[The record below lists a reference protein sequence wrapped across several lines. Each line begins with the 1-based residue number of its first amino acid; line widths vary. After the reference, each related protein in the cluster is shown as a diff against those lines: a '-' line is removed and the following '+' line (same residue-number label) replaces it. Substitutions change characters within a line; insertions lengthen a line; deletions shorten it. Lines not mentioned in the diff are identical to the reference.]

1 MATYKQLI
9 ELNRKRKEN
18 TANEISNNEALSES
32 GSASIE
38 NTSNSSSRFN
48 TLLSQ
53 SRALRN
59 KERET
64 EQAENA
70 ESNNARLN
78 AWFSDAQKAF
88 GSADSYL
95 SNTTYSDMLNKSDT
109 VTKAL
114 NSINTQSVWVEQY
127 LKKYEGTGDGE
138 PLVNAFKEYKNILN
152 NYQSKANLQQEYA
165 ESFNDENEYNNAL
178 HEAKYANYSYDDLQN
193 ELNNFD
199 ENSEDY
205 KWLTKKSN
213 EVASSEE
220 SQKELEPLQE
230 ELDSLEAEYKE
241 LLKSSEENHTPSERE
256 KINERLDYIEKTRP
270 TLQKEVENKKRQVN
284 AKTSEEQ
291 DNQYNNAMLEKYG
304 DYSYEQ
310 LFAEAKK
317 FDDNSN
323 ESNWLKNAGYEKASS
338 EDLQSEYDKLTDEY
352 NSLYDNRDEEENY
365 NRLKEIEQSKG
376 EFENQISK
384 KKQEERVT
392 EFNNLDEETR
402 NIISAKGNI
411 NYWSPINWTGSPINR
426 LFGDENTKIAE
437 ENFNNL
443 DMSEEDKN
451 KYLETYNRMVESYNA
466 ELQHKAVQEQ
476 AESNPALASVI
487 SIGNNTIGSIPDAFK
502 YIGANI
508 DKANG
513 SDGYVNPRAT
523 NVSKA
528 QTARETVSK
537 DMNGIGSFLYNTG
550 MSMAD
555 FTVLLPLNLVPG
567 GQAGSLAVM
576 GTSAG
581 VSSANTV
588 IENGGDLNSAIST
601 GLAAGIAEA
610 FFEKFSLG
618 ELKALKVKGTDSIKK
633 AIFKNALVEGSEEVG
648 TDIANAITDQ
658 IINGDMSQLSQQYQ
672 NYIKQGYTE
681 DEAWKMC
688 AVDFGA
694 QVGQSFAGGAIS
706 GGVLGGGAIGLN
718 YATNKIENSKPVV
731 NNKVGKAVKENE
743 NVNSL
748 IETAKKLSTE
758 SKAFKVATQLEEQQK
773 NNKKVSSSKVGQLR
787 SLIIEQSQSEFD
799 TEYKKVTENLHED
812 EKAVVDKLLNGE
824 ALNEDEVKIVN
835 DNDVLRNSVAGLQ
848 KKFNNLYS
856 STEIANKA
864 PFKSI
869 KSIDDNTDKI
879 DESKLKVSEDGKT
892 KINDEVYDGAMEVVR
907 TNPFAETVTYKIEKN
922 GEVIEVSSENIEFRT
937 KEEAK
942 LNALASKYNVQT
954 AQKFLEL
961 YEKGQNVNGYSEEFN
976 LFQNYGRLA
985 VPLTDD
991 KMNTGFNLNPD
1002 QKMGAYEAG
1011 LTSRKSYYQEQNIIS
1026 SNAKNSKYYAYTKG
1040 KFNASAI
1047 KGIQL
1052 DETQRAFYNF
1062 FREFALRTGI
1072 NVELFSSKEK
1082 SGKYQ
1087 GEQGSWNKNTKTIR
1101 VDINAGLMSVK
1112 DRAEIKHGM
1121 LNTFSHEL
1129 THIAEL
1135 SGFYDEL
1142 HEAIVNA
1149 LEKRGT
1155 DFNELVKA
1163 KKDEMLRTDPK
1174 AKTMSDEKLTY
1185 LADVEVIANNCE
1197 TMLKN
1202 SKIFEDI
1209 AQGNPTLAQKI
1220 KDKLKNFIAR
1230 LKQLLNKTNALTPE
1244 GKLLEE
1250 CVTEF
1255 ENINRIWDKAVTDG
1269 IKKVNAVQAE
1279 QKNNTADNSDVKNSI
1294 RNTKDITWDEQ
1305 INNYFLKNGLIKHS
1319 DTLVVNKNTPDYL
1332 LSYVDNIP
1340 LALPI
1345 SVISKAQ
1352 SKKDISHSVNDLNIK
1367 KIQSGVSNSIAT
1379 IYNKSRNSILFITD
1393 IKQGEYPLVVAFE
1406 INSVFDGDS
1415 VHKCTSIHLR
1425 TNLDAYLSNLNG
1437 TTVFVK
1443 NKNELNALCRE
1454 VNILDRLQK
1463 NNKLIDVSLSQEN
1476 KDVKYQFGGR
1486 KAETANNSLLD
1497 KAIEM
1502 ENRGKDSEI
1511 IRQKTGWFR
1520 GMDSKWR
1527 FEIDDSKMRF
1537 YKVTKQDIKNIEE
1550 YKNNKIRYNGL
1561 SRKIANNTA
1570 TTEQQQS
1577 FKAAEKYIK
1586 EYETS
1591 QKLSDYVSHSELFKA
1606 YPQLKEVNFYF
1617 DTISAKGAYYPDS
1630 NAIVI
1635 NPTLSQVEQRE
1646 SVIHEIQHAIQNIEG
1661 FADGST
1667 MSQWQNKGADSFTA
1681 YSNYRNTAGEI
1692 EARDT
1697 ASRLNFNAEQRKNN
1711 RPDIDRKD
1719 IVFSEGG
1726 VSCYVGYTTD
1736 NKPVAVINDNILA
1749 EVPKS
1754 QWIKTVKETIS
1765 EKFANGVPIKGRFIK
1780 VNRITRNEFVNSK
1793 YSQHLKQFNKVIY
1806 KDKFKSANNLD
1817 EIIIAS
1823 TNYINEDLKHS
1834 RKDKFKEFARGNVL
1848 IRVGKNDYSANV
1860 IIGFTSA
1867 NNMVLYD
1874 IIDFIPTNLKIKKVD
1889 THTAQQQNKNAESS
1903 RTSVSTNNNV
1913 SQNNNNVK
1921 HSVNVNGEEHSNL
1934 LFQSD
1939 IGRKDVVFADNNS
1952 NVKNQLRSI
1961 PEEKE
1966 IAANIKTVANMKPV
1980 ATLSGNE
1987 FSKSKTDLVTQVT
2000 DYFDEI
2006 GGYVNTEYG
2015 NIELTKSGVKSSIG
2029 HGIGRNK
2036 AIAFKAVPDVLKEG
2050 KIIDFQKNWK
2060 NRGYDT
2066 AVFAA
2071 PIKIAD
2077 KDYFMAAVI
2086 VVEAERNSYYLHE
2099 VAIQEKEDNTLFKTG
2114 TVNNGTSGKV
2124 LSSPIFTLLQKL
2136 QSVKNESE
2144 DNTEYQSRTADIDN
2158 EYLEAVKN
2166 NDLETAQKL
2175 VDETAKEN
2183 GYTIKAYHGTTNQQE
2198 KSTWNDKMKWYD
2210 TEYKHFTV
2218 FKKQYDEQAGHFF
2231 NDDID
2236 NAGGYGSILYSVY
2249 LKINKPLVIDCNGQ
2263 NYASITFD
2271 GKDMDTYEWAE
2282 YAKKHRY
2289 DGVIFKNI
2297 SDGVGY
2303 DDLSRL
2309 TTDYVVFNSNQ
2320 IKSSEPI
2327 TYDDKGNVIP
2337 LSKRFI
2343 NYSVDIRYQSRNTKP
2358 DYNFSKALSNR
2369 EWSSFY
2375 SSLEKSNQRDSFRI
2389 GNYGVI
2395 IPDEKNPD
2403 NYKLVY
2409 YDGDSVNPSVK
2420 AVYKLENYDYN
2431 IHDEQFDFE
2440 TILKAL
2446 EGKDESEEFAE
2457 TVLDN
2462 CKSVYGTIF
2471 RKYEAKSCKFIN
2483 ISRKYNKT
2491 LQHNS
2496 VEPDRTGTIENTE
2509 QGISDSRVDDDFPQ
2523 FQMRPDNGF
2532 ANRRLLANALEKS
2545 AQNNYEKNKVK
2556 LYKENIDRIDELEA
2570 RLDEVNEKIKK
2581 ASSVK
2586 AAERTREQRT
2596 ELMKLKNRKK
2606 ILQDKIVRKDKQLL
2620 NFESMEPMKKLIESE
2635 KRKAKHEAQ
2644 INYEAKLKDEREKH
2658 NAELASVKER
2668 DRERIADVIERKDK
2682 IIVAEREKRKTM
2694 VKGVRDARDKKEIIR
2709 KTIKKIKDI
2718 DKLLNRSKADKTVK
2732 QGLRDTASKLL
2743 SLKDILLDTNLSNAD
2758 IVRRG
2763 IEIATPDEQKLL
2775 KEYLSI
2781 IGETDTEL
2789 SEVQRRKVYQLNSKL
2804 KDLFIR
2810 ERERLNR
2817 ATVKQALTE
2826 LSEIY
2831 KSVENAPEAYL
2842 RNSFDKNIIEAID
2855 NLKEEIGGTL
2865 VKDMNVE
2872 QVQELHD
2879 IVTMILTSIRNA
2891 NKHFAEN
2898 IKTTCEE
2905 TSSNVIN
2912 EILSVKGTKEV
2923 RNLLANKILDFQWRN
2938 LKPIYAFRLMGSKTF
2953 EKIYWN
2959 LQKGE
2964 LDWYIDIAEAK
2975 QFKEECEEKYGYKSF
2990 DFKKTFEFTAMD
3002 GRTFTLDLNQMMDIY
3017 AASRRTQALQH
3028 LLKGGFTFEKDS
3040 ADGKLKVKTGAKAYP
3055 LTMSTIQSIAN
3066 GLSENEKGYAE
3077 EMQKY
3082 LSEVMAK
3089 KGNEVSMALYGVE
3102 MFNEDTYWS
3111 ISSSDT
3117 FLKVEENETTG
3128 EFKVKNFSFTKSTIR
3143 NASNPIVLRGFEEN
3157 WCNHVNQMSLYHAMT
3172 LPLED
3177 FTKIFNY
3184 NTGVRTNEENPTA
3197 VTGVRSVIKGA
3208 FGNSAEHYF
3217 RQFIRDLNGGIREAS
3232 RVGIADNMI
3241 ALSKKA
3247 AVFANFSVFLQQP
3260 SAIFRAWAYVDKRYF
3275 LPEPNKLV
3283 RLQNHHKDW
3292 EQLKKYA
3299 PIAGIK
3305 EMGMFDTGTG
3315 KGVLEWLSSGKRD
3328 SVVKKT
3334 QNKIDD
3340 VGSWLPAKADE
3351 YAWVKLW
3358 HAIQRETRVKYGL
3371 AVGTE
3376 ENLIK
3381 SGERFNEVVHLTQ
3394 VYDSVFSRSGAMR
3407 SSQTFDK
3414 MATSFMAEPT
3424 TIMNMAVDAVVQLK
3438 RNGKSGI
3445 RQFAKSASAILISIF
3460 ANTLLKSVI
3469 TAGRDDDEDETY
3481 SDKYWQAFCTDLINS
3496 AIPLNY
3502 YPIMRDLVSVIEGYT
3517 TERMDMSLVS
3527 DFVVSLKKLLKEDG
3541 ATANN
3546 LIDFVGYIANLFGL
3560 PMRNVV
3566 RDFRAVF
3573 NTYNTLTTASKD
3585 PITSLEMSMP
3595 TDYQEAY
3602 DKYWKEGYTEEDC
3615 ESKAATSVKSKIR
3628 KKLRPVYLEAL
3639 KNQDSAT
3646 VANIRRYM
3654 RDSGF
3659 YNSLNDVDEVL
3670 KGWRES
3676 SEEEEERAQRAEERK

>member
-9 ELNRKRKEN
+9 ELNKKRKKDNSAIEV
-18 TANEISNNEALSES
+18 SNNEALSES

-38 NTSNSSSRFN
+38 NTNNSSSRFN

-53 SRALRN
+53 SRALRT

-64 EQAENA
+64 EQADNA

-88 GSADSYL
+88 TSADSYL

-127 LKKYEGTGDGE
+127 LKKYEGTEDGE

-152 NYQSKANLQQEYA
+152 NFQSKADLQQEYA

-178 HEAKYANYSYDDLQN
+178 REAKYANYSYDDLQN

-205 KWLTKKSN
+205 KWLADKSN
-213 EVASSEE
+213 EVASREE

-230 ELDSLEAEYKE
+230 ELDSLEAEYKD
-241 LLKSSEENHTPSERE
+241 LLKSSEEEHTPSERE

-270 TLQKEVENKKRQVN
+270 TLQKEVEDKKRQVN
-284 AKTSEEQ
+284 AKTSEEEESK
-291 DNQYNNAMLEKYG
+291 YNNAMLEKYG

-323 ESNWLKNAGYEKASS
+323 ESNWLKNAGYEKATS

-352 NSLYDNRDEEENY
+352 NSLYDSRDEETSY
-365 NRLKEIEQSKG
+365 NRLKEIEQIQG
-376 EFENQISK
+376 ELENQISK
-384 KKQEERVT
+384 KKQEERVA

-411 NYWSPINWTGSPINR
+411 NYWSPINWFG
-426 LFGDENTKIAE
+426 GDENTRETE

-443 DMSEEDKN
+443 DMSEEEKSR
-451 KYLETYNRMVESYNA
+451 YLETYKRIVEIENA
-466 ELQHKAVQEQ
+466 EQHQDAIQKQ
-476 AESNPALASVI
+476 AENNPTLASLV
-487 SIGNNTIGSIPDAFK
+487 SIGNNTF
-502 YIGANI
+502 GAI
-508 DKANG
+508 TDKVRYAG
-513 SDGYVNPRAT
+513 AALSDDGYINPRTT

-528 QTARETVSK
+528 QTARTAVSEN
-537 DMNGIGSFLYNTG
+537 MNDTGSFLYNTG

-555 FTVLLPLNLVPG
+555 FTALLPLNLIPG
-567 GQAGSLAVM
+567 GQAGSLAIM

-601 GLAAGIAEA
+601 GLAAGIAES

-618 ELKALKVKGTDSIKK
+618 ELKALKASGADSVKK
-633 AIFKNALVEGSEEVG
+633 AILKNAFVEGSEEVG

-672 NYIKQGYTE
+672 NYIKLGYNE

-688 AVDFGA
+688 AVDFGT
-694 QVGQSFAGGAIS
+694 QVGQSFLGGAIS
-706 GGVLGGGAIGLN
+706 GGVLGGGAIGIN
-718 YATNKIENSKPVV
+718 YATNKAEGSVV
-731 NNKVGKAVKENE
+731 NKQVGKAVKESE

-748 IETAKKLSTE
+748 IETAKKLSSE
-758 SKAFKVATQLEEQQK
+758 SKAYKVAVQLEEQQK

-787 SLIIEQSQSEFD
+787 SLIIEQSQTEFD
-799 TEYKKVTENLHED
+799 TEYKKATENLHED
-812 EKAVVDKLLNGE
+812 EKAVVDKLLNRE
-824 ALNEDEVKIVN
+824 ALSEDEVKILN
-835 DNDVLRNSVAGLQ
+835 DNDVLKNSIADVQ

-856 STEIANKA
+856 STETANKA

-879 DESKLKVSEDGKT
+879 NETKLKVSEDGKT
-892 KINDEVYDGAMEVVR
+892 KVNDEVYDGAMEVVR
-907 TNPFAETVTYKIEKN
+907 TNPFAETVTYKMEKN
-922 GEVIEVSSENIEFRT
+922 GEVIEVNSDNIEFRT

-954 AQKFLEL
+954 AQKFFDL
-961 YEKGQNVNGYSEEFN
+961 YESGQDVDEYSREFN
-976 LFQNYGRLA
+976 IFQNYGRLA
-985 VPLTDD
+985 VPLDSE
-991 KMNTGFNLNPD
+991 KLNVGYLLNND

-1040 KFNASAI
+1040 NFNASAI

-1072 NVELFSSKEK
+1072 NVELFSSKEI

-1101 VDINAGLMSVK
+1101 IDINAGLKNVS
-1112 DRAEIKHGM
+1112 DRKEIKHGM

-1142 HEAIVNA
+1142 HEAIVSA

-1163 KKDEMLRTDPK
+1163 KKDELVNSTPN
-1174 AKTMSDEKLTY
+1174 AKVMSDEKLTY
-1185 LADVEVIANNCE
+1185 LADVEVIAECCE

-1230 LKQLLNKTNALTPE
+1230 LKQLLNKTSALTPE

-1269 IKKVNAVQAE
+1269 IKTANAIQAE
-1279 QKNNTADNSDVKNSI
+1279 QKNNTADNSDVRNQSRNIVQSEFEKNVDAIEKNTYNSNNVVIMGVTPDILQKIGLTPLPLAMTKNHIYSI
-1294 RNTKDITWDEQ
+1294 AVSNARAKKEGRYRKNTNYHDLGFDTVKDIYDKISNPLMIIAHPDFTNKVSRDSTHKIIVLVDLSVNGEQ
-1305 INNYFLKNGLIKHS
+1305 IIAPIEMDFNAKYNNNFIDVNLVSTYFNKKNIGDLIKEAVALETNNKKGFFYVDKKRTQSIFEKSGYQLPRILNNSSS
-1319 DTLVVNKNTPDYL
+1319 DIIIRKIDDNVNKKINKITQSQQFIRWFGDWQNHPETASKVVDSNGEPLVVYHQTEKSFTAFDTKQKGSGKFDSEMPTGIFMKPTNTDIGVGGNIQMPLYANIKNPLVVNNRSQL
-1332 LSYVDNIP
+1332 VDF
-1340 LALPI
+1340 
-1345 SVISKAQ
+1345 
-1352 SKKDISHSVNDLNIK
+1352 
-1367 KIQSGVSNSIAT
+1367 
-1379 IYNKSRNSILFITD
+1379 YNKNV
-1393 IKQGEYPLVVAFE
+1393 QGYIEA
-1406 INSVFDGDS
+1406 
-1415 VHKCTSIHLR
+1415 KTSINDIDSEYKGKFQEEMKR
-1425 TNLDAYLSNLNG
+1425 E
-1437 TTVFVK
+1437 
-1443 NKNELNALCRE
+1443 NEEYQKLWIA
-1454 VNILDRLQK
+1454 QK
-1463 NNKLIDVSLSQEN
+1463 NGEITEEEYQKSISRDALDDILEEWNNKVNEASLKAKSLIDN
-1476 KDVKYQFGGR
+1476 Y
-1486 KAETANNSLLD
+1486 
-1497 KAIEM
+1497 
-1502 ENRGKDSEI
+1502 
-1511 IRQKTGWFR
+1511 
-1520 GMDSKWR
+1520 
-1527 FEIDDSKMRF
+1527 FE
-1537 YKVTKQDIKNIEE
+1537 
-1550 YKNNKIRYNGL
+1550 
-1561 SRKIANNTA
+1561 
-1570 TTEQQQS
+1570 
-1577 FKAAEKYIK
+1577 
-1586 EYETS
+1586 
-1591 QKLSDYVSHSELFKA
+1591 
-1606 YPQLKEVNFYF
+1606 
-1617 DTISAKGAYYPDS
+1617 
-1630 NAIVI
+1630 
-1635 NPTLSQVEQRE
+1635 
-1646 SVIHEIQHAIQNIEG
+1646 
-1661 FADGST
+1661 
-1667 MSQWQNKGADSFTA
+1667 
-1681 YSNYRNTAGEI
+1681 
-1692 EARDT
+1692 
-1697 ASRLNFNAEQRKNN
+1697 
-1711 RPDIDRKD
+1711 
-1719 IVFSEGG
+1719 
-1726 VSCYVGYTTD
+1726 
-1736 NKPVAVINDNILA
+1736 
-1749 EVPKS
+1749 
-1754 QWIKTVKETIS
+1754 
-1765 EKFANGVPIKGRFIK
+1765 
-1780 VNRITRNEFVNSK
+1780 NSK
-1793 YSQHLKQFNKVIY
+1793 
-1806 KDKFKSANNLD
+1806 
-1817 EIIIAS
+1817 
-1823 TNYINEDLKHS
+1823 
-1834 RKDKFKEFARGNVL
+1834 
-1848 IRVGKNDYSANV
+1848 
-1860 IIGFTSA
+1860 
-1867 NNMVLYD
+1867 
-1874 IIDFIPTNLKIKKVD
+1874 
-1889 THTAQQQNKNAESS
+1889 
-1903 RTSVSTNNNV
+1903 
-1913 SQNNNNVK
+1913 
-1921 HSVNVNGEEHSNL
+1921 
-1934 LFQSD
+1934 
-1939 IGRKDVVFADNNS
+1939 
-1952 NVKNQLRSI
+1952 
-1961 PEEKE
+1961 
-1966 IAANIKTVANMKPV
+1966 
-1980 ATLSGNE
+1980 
-1987 FSKSKTDLVTQVT
+1987 
-2000 DYFDEI
+2000 
-2006 GGYVNTEYG
+2006 
-2015 NIELTKSGVKSSIG
+2015 
-2029 HGIGRNK
+2029 
-2036 AIAFKAVPDVLKEG
+2036 
-2050 KIIDFQKNWK
+2050 
-2060 NRGYDT
+2060 
-2066 AVFAA
+2066 
-2071 PIKIAD
+2071 
-2077 KDYFMAAVI
+2077 
-2086 VVEAERNSYYLHE
+2086 
-2099 VAIQEKEDNTLFKTG
+2099 
-2114 TVNNGTSGKV
+2114 
-2124 LSSPIFTLLQKL
+2124 
-2136 QSVKNESE
+2136 
-2144 DNTEYQSRTADIDN
+2144 
-2158 EYLEAVKN
+2158 
-2166 NDLETAQKL
+2166 
-2175 VDETAKEN
+2175 
-2183 GYTIKAYHGTTNQQE
+2183 
-2198 KSTWNDKMKWYD
+2198 
-2210 TEYKHFTV
+2210 
-2218 FKKQYDEQAGHFF
+2218 
-2231 NDDID
+2231 
-2236 NAGGYGSILYSVY
+2236 
-2249 LKINKPLVIDCNGQ
+2249 
-2263 NYASITFD
+2263 
-2271 GKDMDTYEWAE
+2271 
-2282 YAKKHRY
+2282 Y
-2289 DGVIFKNI
+2289 DGVIVNNDTGSFGRSTKTIIAFNNTQVKSATDNI
-2297 SDGVGY
+2297 GTFD
-2303 DDLSRL
+2303 
-2309 TTDYVVFNSNQ
+2309 SNN
-2320 IKSSEPI
+2320 P
-2327 TYDDKGNVIP
+2327 
-2337 LSKRFI
+2337 
-2343 NYSVDIRYQSRNTKP
+2343 DIRYQSRNTEADIDENIEDLLFDEEFYKP
-2358 DYNFSKALSNR
+2358 FENEDKTVITESLS
-2369 EWSSFY
+2369 ELQS
-2375 SSLEKSNQRDSFRI
+2375 
-2389 GNYGVI
+2389 
-2395 IPDEKNPD
+2395 
-2403 NYKLVY
+2403 
-2409 YDGDSVNPSVK
+2409 
-2420 AVYKLENYDYN
+2420 KLENMNDDN
-2431 IHDEQFDFE
+2431 STWDEQFAIRTKIKALREGYKSPYDYFVGKQKKN
-2440 TILKAL
+2440 ILKDYEYDPEKYKEKFKKKLEKKAKEESLKNDIANTTPLKRAQYYIIQKTNPMWDDYHLGIRSPKDIKTFQEVVDEGEGFEWGDFDLDDAKKAL
-2446 EGKDESEEFAE
+2446 K
-2457 TVLDN
+2457 
-2462 CKSVYGTIF
+2462 KGTIRVYSSYAIKNGTF
-2471 RKYEAKSCKFIN
+2471 VSTSYQQA
-2483 ISRKYNKT
+2483 
-2491 LQHNS
+2491 LQYAGMNPQNVH
-2496 VEPDRTGTIENTE
+2496 
-2509 QGISDSRVDDDFPQ
+2509 SRVVALDSVAWINGDEGQYAKVYKSDLDDSKHSDLL

-2545 AQNNYEKNKVK
+2545 VQNNYEKNKVK
-2556 LYKENIDRIDELEA
+2556 LYKENIDQIEELEA

-2581 ASSVK
+2581 ATSVK
-2586 AAERTREQRT
+2586 AAERNREQRT
-2596 ELMKLKNRKK
+2596 ELMKLNNVKK

-2620 NFESMEPMKKLIESE
+2620 NFESMESMKKLIESE
-2635 KRKAKHEAQ
+2635 KKKARHEAR
-2644 INYEAKLKDEREKH
+2644 INYEAKLKEKNEKH

-2668 DRERIADVIERKDK
+2668 DRERLAKVRESKDK

-2694 VKGVRDARDKKEIIR
+2694 VKGIRNARDKKEIIR
-2709 KTIKKIKDI
+2709 KIKKKLKDI

-2732 QGLRDTASKLL
+2732 QGLIDTASKLL
-2743 SLKDILLDTNLSNAD
+2743 SLKDILFDTNLSNAD

-2763 IEIATPDEQKLL
+2763 VETATPEEQKLL

-2781 IGETDTEL
+2781 IGDTDTEL
-2789 SEVQRRKVYQLNSKL
+2789 SEAQRRKVYQLNSKL

-2826 LSEIY
+2826 LSETY

-2855 NLKEEIGGTL
+2855 NFKEEIGGTL

-2872 QVQELHD
+2872 QVQKLHD

-2891 NKHFAEN
+2891 NKLFAEDT
-2898 IKTTCEE
+2898 KLTCEE
-2905 TSSNVIN
+2905 TSNNVMN
-2912 EILSVKGTKEV
+2912 EILSVKGTKEI

-2964 LDWYIDIAEAK
+2964 LDWYIDLAEAK

-3002 GRTFTLDLNQMMDIY
+3002 GSTFTLDLNQMMDIY
-3017 AASRRTQALQH
+3017 AASRRPQALQH

-3077 EMQKY
+3077 AMQKY
-3082 LSEVMAK
+3082 LSEVMAT

-3128 EFKVKNFSFTKSTIR
+3128 EFKVKYSPFTKSTIR
-3143 NASNPIVLRGFEEN
+3143 NASNPIVLRGFEES
-3157 WCNHVNQMSLYHAMT
+3157 WCNHVNQMSLYHALT

-3177 FTKIFNY
+3177 FTKVFNY
-3184 NTGVRTNEENPTA
+3184 NTGVRTSEENPTA

-3208 FGNSAEHYF
+3208 FGNAAEHYF
-3217 RQFIRDLNGGIREAS
+3217 RQFMRDLNGGIREAS

-3315 KGVLEWLSSGKRD
+3315 KGVLEWLSSDKRD
-3328 SVVKKT
+3328 SIVKKT
-3334 QNKIDD
+3334 QNKIDG
-3340 VGSWLPAKADE
+3340 VGSWFPAKADE
-3351 YAWVKLW
+3351 YAWIKLW
-3358 HAIQRETRVKYGL
+3358 HAIQRETRAKYGL
-3371 AVGTE
+3371 AIGTE
-3376 ENLIK
+3376 ENLVK

-3445 RQFAKSASAILISIF
+3445 KQFAKSVSSILVSIF
-3460 ANTLLKSVI
+3460 ANTLLKSII

-3481 SDKYWQAFCTDLINS
+3481 GDKYLQAFCTDLINS

-3546 LIDFVGYIANLFGL
+3546 IVNFVSYIANLFGL

-3566 RDFRAVF
+3566 RDFNAVI
-3573 NTYNTLTTASKD
+3573 NTYKTLTTASKD

-3602 DKYWKEGYTEEDC
+3602 DKYWQEGYEEKDC
-3615 ESKAATSVKSKIR
+3615 ESKAASSVKAKIR

-3670 KGWRES
+3670 KGWRKS
-3676 SEEEEERAQRAEERK
+3676 SDEEEERAQRAEERK

>member
-127 LKKYEGTGDGE
+127 LKKYEGTEDGE

-178 HEAKYANYSYDDLQN
+178 REAKYANYSYDDLQN

-220 SQKELEPLQE
+220 LLKELEPLQE

-411 NYWSPINWTGSPINR
+411 NYWSPTNWFG
-426 LFGDENTKIAE
+426 GDEDTKKAE
-437 ENFNNL
+437 ENFNDL
-443 DMSEEDKN
+443 DMSKEDKN

-466 ELQHKAVQEQ
+466 ELQHKVVQEQ
-476 AESNPALASVI
+476 AESNPVLASVI

-513 SDGYVNPRAT
+513 GDGYVNPRTT

-537 DMNGIGSFLYNTG
+537 DMNGIGSFLYNAG

-601 GLAAGIAEA
+601 GLAAGTAEVLL
-610 FFEKFSLG
+610 EKFSLG

-718 YATNKIENSKPVV
+718 YATNKIENSKSVV

-743 NVNSL
+743 NVNGL

-758 SKAFKVATQLEEQQK
+758 SKAYRVATQLEEQQK

-812 EKAVVDKLLNGE
+812 EKAVVDKLLNRE
-824 ALNEDEVKIVN
+824 ALSEDEVKIVN
-835 DNDVLRNSVAGLQ
+835 NNDVLKNSIADVQ

-856 STEIANKA
+856 STEIASKA

-879 DESKLKVSEDGKT
+879 DESKLKISEDGKT
-892 KINDEVYDGAMEVVR
+892 KVNDEVYDGAMEVVR
-907 TNPFAETVTYKIEKN
+907 TNPFAETVTYKMEKN
-922 GEVIEVSSENIEFRT
+922 GEVIEVNSKNIEFRT

-991 KMNTGFNLNPD
+991 KMNTGFNLNPA

-1026 SNAKNSKYYAYTKG
+1026 SNVKNSKYYAYTKG
-1040 KFNASAI
+1040 NFNASAI
-1047 KGIQL
+1047 KGIKL

-1072 NVELFSSKEK
+1072 NVELFSSKVVEGEYK
-1082 SGKYQ
+1082 

-1101 VDINAGLMSVK
+1101 VDINAGLK
-1112 DRAEIKHGM
+1112 DVSDFGEIKHGM

-1129 THIAEL
+1129 THIAEH

-1142 HEAIVNA
+1142 HEAIVSA

-1155 DFNELVKA
+1155 DFNKLVE
-1163 KKDEMLRTDPK
+1163 KKKEQLRSNPK
-1174 AKTMSDEKLTY
+1174 TKPMSDEELTY

-1269 IKKVNAVQAE
+1269 IKTVNAMHADQKNNTADNSDMKKQLRSIPEEKEISANIKVVANMKPVATLSGSEFSKSKTDLVTQVTDYFDEIGGCVNTEYGKIELTKSGVKSSIGHGIGRNKAIAFKAVPDVLKEGKIIDFQNNWKNRGYDTAVFAAPIKIADKDYFMAAVIVVETERNSYYLHEVAIQEKEDNTLFKTGTVKNGTSGKVLSSPIFTLLQKLQSVKNESEDNTEYQSRITKIDNEYLEAVDSNDIKTVNAMQAE
-1279 QKNNTADNSDVKNSI
+1279 QKNNTADNSDVKYSI
-1294 RNTKDITWDEQ
+1294 RQTQKMGYLNQLEQ
-1305 INNYFLKNGLIKHS
+1305 I
-1319 DTLVVNKNTPDYL
+1319 
-1332 LSYVDNIP
+1332 
-1340 LALPI
+1340 
-1345 SVISKAQ
+1345 
-1352 SKKDISHSVNDLNIK
+1352 
-1367 KIQSGVSNSIAT
+1367 
-1379 IYNKSRNSILFITD
+1379 
-1393 IKQGEYPLVVAFE
+1393 E
-1406 INSVFDGDS
+1406 
-1415 VHKCTSIHLR
+1415 
-1425 TNLDAYLSNLNG
+1425 
-1437 TTVFVK
+1437 
-1443 NKNELNALCRE
+1443 
-1454 VNILDRLQK
+1454 
-1463 NNKLIDVSLSQEN
+1463 NNKLNGSNSLYIGIPSDDLVKVGFSKNPFAMNQKDYRKSRRDSAKNKHYSSHGVPLKFFNVLPQKLNSVAMLIDNEIKITAITDFEMKDTKGNKSFVVVGLWQNQEMESDKVNLVKSVYPLDDIAQRIINNAEQNKLIVINKNKAKNMLTTIGIQPSEVSRILNLSNNSLSQEN

-1570 TTEQQQS
+1570 TAEQQQS

-1591 QKLSDYVSHSELFKA
+1591 QKLSDYVSHPELFKA

-1617 DTISAKGAYYPDS
+1617 DTISVKGAYYPDS

-1667 MSQWQNKGADSFTA
+1667 MAQWQNKGADSFTA
-1681 YSNYRNTAGEI
+1681 YNNYRNTAGEI

-1697 ASRLNFNAEQRKNN
+1697 ASRLNFNAEQRKNI
-1711 RPDIDRKD
+1711 RPDID
-1719 IVFSEGG
+1719 
-1726 VSCYVGYTTD
+1726 
-1736 NKPVAVINDNILA
+1736 
-1749 EVPKS
+1749 
-1754 QWIKTVKETIS
+1754 
-1765 EKFANGVPIKGRFIK
+1765 
-1780 VNRITRNEFVNSK
+1780 
-1793 YSQHLKQFNKVIY
+1793 
-1806 KDKFKSANNLD
+1806 
-1817 EIIIAS
+1817 
-1823 TNYINEDLKHS
+1823 
-1834 RKDKFKEFARGNVL
+1834 
-1848 IRVGKNDYSANV
+1848 
-1860 IIGFTSA
+1860 
-1867 NNMVLYD
+1867 
-1874 IIDFIPTNLKIKKVD
+1874 
-1889 THTAQQQNKNAESS
+1889 
-1903 RTSVSTNNNV
+1903 
-1913 SQNNNNVK
+1913 
-1921 HSVNVNGEEHSNL
+1921 
-1934 LFQSD
+1934 
-1939 IGRKDVVFADNNS
+1939 RKDVVFADNNS
-1952 NVKNQLRSI
+1952 NVKNQ
-1961 PEEKE
+1961 
-1966 IAANIKTVANMKPV
+1966 
-1980 ATLSGNE
+1980 
-1987 FSKSKTDLVTQVT
+1987 
-2000 DYFDEI
+2000 
-2006 GGYVNTEYG
+2006 
-2015 NIELTKSGVKSSIG
+2015 
-2029 HGIGRNK
+2029 
-2036 AIAFKAVPDVLKEG
+2036 
-2050 KIIDFQKNWK
+2050 
-2060 NRGYDT
+2060 
-2066 AVFAA
+2066 
-2071 PIKIAD
+2071 
-2077 KDYFMAAVI
+2077 
-2086 VVEAERNSYYLHE
+2086 
-2099 VAIQEKEDNTLFKTG
+2099 
-2114 TVNNGTSGKV
+2114 
-2124 LSSPIFTLLQKL
+2124 
-2136 QSVKNESE
+2136 
-2144 DNTEYQSRTADIDN
+2144 SRD
-2158 EYLEAVKN
+2158 
-2166 NDLETAQKL
+2166 
-2175 VDETAKEN
+2175 
-2183 GYTIKAYHGTTNQQE
+2183 
-2198 KSTWNDKMKWYD
+2198 
-2210 TEYKHFTV
+2210 
-2218 FKKQYDEQAGHFF
+2218 
-2231 NDDID
+2231 
-2236 NAGGYGSILYSVY
+2236 
-2249 LKINKPLVIDCNGQ
+2249 
-2263 NYASITFD
+2263 
-2271 GKDMDTYEWAE
+2271 
-2282 YAKKHRY
+2282 
-2289 DGVIFKNI
+2289 
-2297 SDGVGY
+2297 
-2303 DDLSRL
+2303 
-2309 TTDYVVFNSNQ
+2309 
-2320 IKSSEPI
+2320 
-2327 TYDDKGNVIP
+2327 
-2337 LSKRFI
+2337 
-2343 NYSVDIRYQSRNTKP
+2343 TKP

-2389 GNYGVI
+2389 GDNGI
-2395 IPDEKNPD
+2395 LIPDENNSK
-2403 NYKLVY
+2403 NYKLVCY
-2409 YDGDSVNPSVK
+2409 EGDSVNTSVT
-2420 AVYKLENYDYN
+2420 AVYKLLNYDYN
-2431 IHDEQFDFE
+2431 IHSKQPKVAELLIKLERNGYNDKQAR
-2440 TILKAL
+2440 TILQNY
-2446 EGKDESEEFAE
+2446 
-2457 TVLDN
+2457 T
-2462 CKSVYGTIF
+2462 SVYGTLFQRYNNKSGKFVKLTRESIPN
-2471 RKYEAKSCKFIN
+2471 RKN
-2483 ISRKYNKT
+2483 
-2491 LQHNS
+2491 
-2496 VEPDRTGTIENTE
+2496 DRLESDGTGTSENVE
-2509 QGISDSRVDDDFPQ
+2509 QGIPDSGVDNVFPQ

-2532 ANRRLLANALEKS
+2532 ANRRLLANALENS

-2556 LYKENIDRIDELEA
+2556 LYKENIDQIDELEA
-2570 RLDEVNEKIKK
+2570 RLDDVNKKIKK
-2581 ASSVK
+2581 VSSVK

-2596 ELMKLKNRKK
+2596 ELMKLNNVKK

-2635 KRKAKHEAQ
+2635 KKKAYDKARLD
-2644 INYEAKLKDEREKH
+2644 YKVKLKESQEKH

-2668 DRERIADVIERKDK
+2668 DRERIAEVRESKDK

-2694 VKGVRDARDKKEIIR
+2694 VKGVRNARDKKEIIR
-2709 KTIKKIKDI
+2709 KIKKKLKDI

-2826 LSEIY
+2826 LSETY

-2905 TSSNVIN
+2905 TSSNVMN
-2912 EILSVKGTKEV
+2912 EILSVKGPKEV

-3002 GRTFTLDLNQMMDIY
+3002 GSTFTLDLNQMMDIY

-3077 EMQKY
+3077 AMQKY
-3082 LSEVMAK
+3082 LSEAMAK

-3232 RVGIADNMI
+3232 RIGIEDNMI
-3241 ALSKKA
+3241 ALAKKA
-3247 AVFANFSVFLQQP
+3247 SVFANLSVVLQQP
-3260 SAIFRAWAYVDKRYF
+3260 SAIFRAMAYVDKRYF

-3283 RLQNHHKDW
+3283 RLQNHRKDW

-3358 HAIQRETRVKYGL
+3358 HATQRETRVKHGL
-3371 AVGTE
+3371 AIGTE

-3394 VYDSVFSRSGAMR
+3394 VYDSVLSRSGAMR
-3407 SSQTFDK
+3407 SSQTFNK
-3414 MATSFMAEPT
+3414 MATSFMAEST
-3424 TIMNMAVDAVVQLK
+3424 TVMNMAVDAVVQLK

-3445 RQFAKSASAILISIF
+3445 GQFAKSASAILVSIL
-3460 ANTLLKSVI
+3460 ANSLLLSFS

-3481 SDKYWQAFCTDLINS
+3481 SNKYWQAFWKNLTGWGGSLN
-3496 AIPLNY
+3496 PLTY
-3502 YPIMRDLVSVIEGYT
+3502 YPIMRDLMSVLEGYAV
-3517 TERMDMSLVS
+3517 ERMDMSLVS
-3527 DFVVSLKKLLKEDG
+3527 DFIVSLKKLTKEDG
-3541 ATANN
+3541 TTTNN
-3546 LIDFVGYIANLFGL
+3546 ILDFVGCIANLFGL
-3560 PMRNVV
+3560 PVRNII
-3566 RDFRAVF
+3566 RDFSAVI
-3573 NTYNTLTTASKD
+3573 NTYNTLTTEGKD
-3585 PITSLEMSMP
+3585 PIISLEISMP

-3615 ESKAATSVKSKIR
+3615 KSEAASSVKSKIR
-3628 KKLRPVYLEAL
+3628 KKLRPVYLKAL

-3659 YNSLNDVDEVL
+3659 YNSLNGVDEVL
-3670 KGWRES
+3670 KGWRKS
-3676 SEEEEERAQRAEERK
+3676 SDEEEERAQRAEERK

>member
-127 LKKYEGTGDGE
+127 LKKYEGTEDGE

-178 HEAKYANYSYDDLQN
+178 REAKYANYSYDDLQN

-220 SQKELEPLQE
+220 SLKELEPLQE

-384 KKQEERVT
+384 KKQEERVA

-411 NYWSPINWTGSPINR
+411 NYWSPTNWFG
-426 LFGDENTKIAE
+426 GDEDTKKAE
-437 ENFNNL
+437 ENFNDL
-443 DMSEEDKN
+443 DMSKEDKN

-466 ELQHKAVQEQ
+466 ELQHKVVQEQ
-476 AESNPALASVI
+476 AESNPALASII

-513 SDGYVNPRAT
+513 GDGYVNPRAT

-537 DMNGIGSFLYNTG
+537 DMNGIGSFLYNAG

-718 YATNKIENSKPVV
+718 YATNKIENSKSVV

-758 SKAFKVATQLEEQQK
+758 SKAYKVAVQLEEQQK
-773 NNKKVSSSKVGQLR
+773 NNKKVSSSKVGQLC

-812 EKAVVDKLLNGE
+812 EKAVVDKLLNRE
-824 ALNEDEVKIVN
+824 ALSEDEVKILN
-835 DNDVLRNSVAGLQ
+835 DNDVLKNSIADVQ

-856 STEIANKA
+856 STETANKA

-892 KINDEVYDGAMEVVR
+892 KVNDEVYDGAMEVVR
-907 TNPFAETVTYKIEKN
+907 TNPFAETVTYKMEQN
-922 GEVIEVSSENIEFRT
+922 GEVVEVNSENIEFRA

-942 LNALASKYNVQT
+942 LNALASKYDVQT
-954 AQKFLEL
+954 AQKFFDL
-961 YEKGQNVNGYSEEFN
+961 YESGQDVDEYSREFN
-976 LFQNYGRLA
+976 IYQNYGRLA
-985 VPLTDD
+985 VPLDSE
-991 KMNTGFNLNPD
+991 KLNVGYLLDND
-1002 QKMGAYEAG
+1002 QKRGAYEAG
-1011 LTSRKSYYQEQNIIS
+1011 LTSRRSYYQEQNILS

-1040 KFNASAI
+1040 NFNASAI

-1062 FREFALRTGI
+1062 FREFALRTGL

-1087 GEQGSWNKNTKTIR
+1087 GEQGSWDKNAKTIR

-1121 LNTFSHEL
+1121 FNTFSHEL

-1142 HEAIVNA
+1142 HEAIVSA

-1163 KKDEMLRTDPK
+1163 KKDELINSTPN

-1230 LKQLLNKTNALTPE
+1230 LKQLLNKTNALTHE

-1269 IKKVNAVQAE
+1269 IKTANAMHAE
-1279 QKNNTADNSDVKNSI
+1279 QKNNTADNSDVKNQSRNIVQSEFEKNVDAIEKNTYNSNNIVIMGVTPDVLQKIGLTPLPLAMTKNHIYSI
-1294 RNTKDITWDEQ
+1294 AVSEARAKKEGRYRKNTNYHALGFNTVKDIYDKISNPLMVIAHPDFTNKVSRDSTHKVIVLVDLSVNGEQ
-1305 INNYFLKNGLIKHS
+1305 IIAPIEMDFNAKYNNNFIDVNLVSTYFNKKNIGDLIKEAVALETNNRTGFFYVDKKRTQSIFEKSGYQLPRILNNSSSNIIIRKIDDNVNKKINKITQSQQFIRWFGDWQNHPESASKVVDKNG
-1319 DTLVVNKNTPDYL
+1319 
-1332 LSYVDNIP
+1332 
-1340 LALPI
+1340 
-1345 SVISKAQ
+1345 
-1352 SKKDISHSVNDLNIK
+1352 
-1367 KIQSGVSNSIAT
+1367 
-1379 IYNKSRNSILFITD
+1379 
-1393 IKQGEYPLVVAFE
+1393 EPLVV
-1406 INSVFDGDS
+1406 
-1415 VHKCTSIHLR
+1415 
-1425 TNLDAYLSNLNG
+1425 
-1437 TTVFVK
+1437 
-1443 NKNELNALCRE
+1443 
-1454 VNILDRLQK
+1454 
-1463 NNKLIDVSLSQEN
+1463 
-1476 KDVKYQFGGR
+1476 
-1486 KAETANNSLLD
+1486 
-1497 KAIEM
+1497 
-1502 ENRGKDSEI
+1502 
-1511 IRQKTGWFR
+1511 
-1520 GMDSKWR
+1520 
-1527 FEIDDSKMRF
+1527 
-1537 YKVTKQDIKNIEE
+1537 
-1550 YKNNKIRYNGL
+1550 
-1561 SRKIANNTA
+1561 
-1570 TTEQQQS
+1570 
-1577 FKAAEKYIK
+1577 
-1586 EYETS
+1586 
-1591 QKLSDYVSHSELFKA
+1591 
-1606 YPQLKEVNFYF
+1606 
-1617 DTISAKGAYYPDS
+1617 
-1630 NAIVI
+1630 
-1635 NPTLSQVEQRE
+1635 
-1646 SVIHEIQHAIQNIEG
+1646 
-1661 FADGST
+1661 
-1667 MSQWQNKGADSFTA
+1667 
-1681 YSNYRNTAGEI
+1681 
-1692 EARDT
+1692 
-1697 ASRLNFNAEQRKNN
+1697 
-1711 RPDIDRKD
+1711 
-1719 IVFSEGG
+1719 
-1726 VSCYVGYTTD
+1726 
-1736 NKPVAVINDNILA
+1736 
-1749 EVPKS
+1749 
-1754 QWIKTVKETIS
+1754 
-1765 EKFANGVPIKGRFIK
+1765 
-1780 VNRITRNEFVNSK
+1780 
-1793 YSQHLKQFNKVIY
+1793 
-1806 KDKFKSANNLD
+1806 
-1817 EIIIAS
+1817 
-1823 TNYINEDLKHS
+1823 
-1834 RKDKFKEFARGNVL
+1834 
-1848 IRVGKNDYSANV
+1848 
-1860 IIGFTSA
+1860 
-1867 NNMVLYD
+1867 
-1874 IIDFIPTNLKIKKVD
+1874 
-1889 THTAQQQNKNAESS
+1889 
-1903 RTSVSTNNNV
+1903 
-1913 SQNNNNVK
+1913 
-1921 HSVNVNGEEHSNL
+1921 
-1934 LFQSD
+1934 
-1939 IGRKDVVFADNNS
+1939 
-1952 NVKNQLRSI
+1952 
-1961 PEEKE
+1961 
-1966 IAANIKTVANMKPV
+1966 
-1980 ATLSGNE
+1980 
-1987 FSKSKTDLVTQVT
+1987 
-2000 DYFDEI
+2000 
-2006 GGYVNTEYG
+2006 
-2015 NIELTKSGVKSSIG
+2015 
-2029 HGIGRNK
+2029 
-2036 AIAFKAVPDVLKEG
+2036 
-2050 KIIDFQKNWK
+2050 
-2060 NRGYDT
+2060 
-2066 AVFAA
+2066 
-2071 PIKIAD
+2071 
-2077 KDYFMAAVI
+2077 
-2086 VVEAERNSYYLHE
+2086 
-2099 VAIQEKEDNTLFKTG
+2099 
-2114 TVNNGTSGKV
+2114 
-2124 LSSPIFTLLQKL
+2124 
-2136 QSVKNESE
+2136 
-2144 DNTEYQSRTADIDN
+2144 
-2158 EYLEAVKN
+2158 
-2166 NDLETAQKL
+2166 
-2175 VDETAKEN
+2175 
-2183 GYTIKAYHGTTNQQE
+2183 YHGTLTQGIHEFKKEYIGSRYSFDEVGFFFTDRKSIAEDYASSEFGSTKKGDVIPVYLNMRNPLYFDKSYAIKNGYGNVFRENDSIGVWDAYQGAILDEVAE
-2198 KSTWNDKMKWYD
+2198 KSR
-2210 TEYKHFTV
+2210 
-2218 FKKQYDEQAGHFF
+2218 
-2231 NDDID
+2231 
-2236 NAGGYGSILYSVY
+2236 
-2249 LKINKPLVIDCNGQ
+2249 C
-2263 NYASITFD
+2263 
-2271 GKDMDTYEWAE
+2271 
-2282 YAKKHRY
+2282 
-2289 DGVIFKNI
+2289 DGVII
-2297 SDGVGY
+2297 DDGTSKM
-2303 DDLSRL
+2303 L
-2309 TTDYVVFNSNQ
+2309 VVFEPNQ
-2320 IKSSEPI
+2320 IKSATDNI
-2327 TYDDKGNVIP
+2327 GTFDGNNP
-2337 LSKRFI
+2337 
-2343 NYSVDIRYQSRNTKP
+2343 DIRYQSRNTGIDEDIEELLFDEEFYKP
-2358 DYNFSKALSNR
+2358 FENEDKTVITESLS
-2369 EWSSFY
+2369 E
-2375 SSLEKSNQRDSFRI
+2375 LQT
-2389 GNYGVI
+2389 
-2395 IPDEKNPD
+2395 
-2403 NYKLVY
+2403 
-2409 YDGDSVNPSVK
+2409 
-2420 AVYKLENYDYN
+2420 KLENMNDDNSTWEEEFEIRTKIKALKEGYKSPYDYFVGKQKKN
-2431 IHDEQFDFE
+2431 
-2440 TILKAL
+2440 ILKDYEYDPEKYKEKFKKKLEKKAKEESLKNDIANTTPHKRAQYYIIQKTNPMWDDYHLGIRSPKDIKTFQEVIDEGEGFEWGDFDLDDAKKALKKGTIKVYSSYAIKNGTFVSTSYQQAL
-2446 EGKDESEEFAE
+2446 EYAGMNPQNVHSRVVALDSVAWINGDEGQYAKVYKSDLDDNIQYQQRYVEPASTALEERLQGDE
-2457 TVLDN
+2457 LLDAQDIIDTI
-2462 CKSVYGTIF
+2462 KSVGGKVDEYGNAILYHGTNKNSRDLIYQSGKMIAKEDGLFFSTKPDGEIKYYGDNIVRVKIPVEYLELNDIF
-2471 RKYEAKSCKFIN
+2471 NDEAHF
-2483 ISRKYNKT
+2483 R
-2491 LQHNS
+2491 LPLNS
-2496 VEPDRTGTIENTE
+2496 DYSANV
-2509 QGISDSRVDDDFPQ
+2509 SSVL
-2523 FQMRPDNGF
+2523 FQMRPNDDYFFDDLFDDDGIVEQSIFEKAVKDNPDNALMAVYQHAAITAQTAITQSNDVRLDEKAYLRVARKIMQEYDISRKLNKDFDTVLAEKIRMHIGRIENGVADF
-2532 ANRRLLANALEKS
+2532 ESELDSIVKDCQEALLFSGHLDYESKQDERDFVFGLINGKRLLVTKNGESVIKEEYGSIRNYQRKMFGHMYVTLESNLHKKKDFSKDGLYISDIIASVKEQYENLLHIDENADDDVGYLWLDNLVNNYLEPQLVNHYIDGYYENLDTAALEVAFDITTEIINAKASQAVSSSKPNHRRIRQLANAKKQANSEQKAVQSAKLESYKKQLNGSEVSDSNRHILADLLTDS
-2545 AQNNYEKNKVK
+2545 AQNEEESNIITSYKSEIDTLDTLEEKLYEINKKIKEISFKKGSDRSQIANLKEQQKNLKNKI
-2556 LYKENIDRIDELEA
+2556 E
-2570 RLDEVNEKIKK
+2570 
-2581 ASSVK
+2581 
-2586 AAERTREQRT
+2586 
-2596 ELMKLKNRKK
+2596 
-2606 ILQDKIVRKDKQLL
+2606 RKDKQLL
-2620 NFESMEPMKKLIESE
+2620 KLESMDIMKKLINSE
-2635 KRKAKHEAQ
+2635 KQKASAKSAEKVRSEYQ
-2644 INYEAKLKDEREKH
+2644 QKLKDEREKH

-2668 DRERIADVIERKDK
+2668 DRERIAEVRESKDK

-2694 VKGVRDARDKKEIIR
+2694 VKGVREARDKKEIIR
-2709 KTIKKIKDI
+2709 KIKKKLKDI

-2732 QGLRDTASKLL
+2732 QGLRDTASKLISL
-2743 SLKDILLDTNLSNAD
+2743 SDVLLDTNLSNAD

-2789 SEVQRRKVYQLNSKL
+2789 SEAQRRKVYQLNSKL

-2826 LSEIY
+2826 LSETY

-2855 NLKEEIGGTL
+2855 NFKEEIGGTL

-2872 QVQELHD
+2872 QVQKLHD

-2891 NKHFAEN
+2891 NKLFAEDT
-2898 IKTTCEE
+2898 KLTCEE
-2905 TSSNVIN
+2905 TSNNVMN
-2912 EILSVKGTKEV
+2912 EILSVKGTKEI

-2964 LDWYIDIAEAK
+2964 LDWYIDLAEAK

-2990 DFKKTFEFTAMD
+2990 DFKKTFEFTAID
-3002 GRTFTLDLNQMMDIY
+3002 GSTFTLDLNQMMDIY
-3017 AASRRTQALQH
+3017 AASRRPQALQH

-3077 EMQKY
+3077 AMQKY

-3089 KGNEVSMALYGVE
+3089 KGNKVSMALYGVE

-3128 EFKVKNFSFTKSTIR
+3128 EFKVKNSGFTKSTIR

-3177 FTKIFNY
+3177 FTKVFNY
-3184 NTGVRTNEENPTA
+3184 NTGVRTSEENPTA

-3208 FGNSAEHYF
+3208 FGNSAERYL
-3217 RQFIRDLNGGIREAS
+3217 RQFISDLNGGIREAS

-3260 SAIFRAWAYVDKRYF
+3260 SAIFRAMSYVNANFF

-3283 RLQNHHKDW
+3283 RLQNHRKDW

-3358 HAIQRETRVKYGL
+3358 HAIQRETRARYGL
-3371 AVGTE
+3371 AIGTE
-3376 ENLIK
+3376 ENLVK

-3445 RQFAKSASAILISIF
+3445 KQFAKSASAILISIF

-3481 SDKYWQAFCTDLINS
+3481 GDKYLQAFYTDLINS

-3527 DFVVSLKKLLKEDG
+3527 DFIVSLKKLTKEDG

-3546 LIDFVGYIANLFGL
+3546 IIDFVGYIANLFGL
-3560 PMRNVV
+3560 PVRNVV
-3566 RDFRAVF
+3566 RDFRAAF
-3573 NTYNTLTTASKD
+3573 NTYNTLTTTSKD

-3602 DKYWKEGYTEEDC
+3602 DKYWQEGYEEKDC
-3615 ESKAATSVKSKIR
+3615 ESKAAMSVKSKIR

-3654 RDSGF
+3654 RDSDF
-3659 YNSLNDVDEVL
+3659 YNSLNGVDEVL
-3670 KGWRES
+3670 KGWRKN
-3676 SEEEEERAQRAEERK
+3676 SEEEEERAQRAEERKNK